1 MNPLL
6 RPVLALDWL
15 LLPCVCALAAL
26 GLFLAYS
33 AGNGSVENLQSQG
46 VRVSVALG
54 ALFVAAQL
62 PPQLLARL
70 APTLYALGLAM
81 LAWVAVAGA
90 IGGGAQRWLD
100 LGFMRFQPS
109 ELVKLTVPMMVAWY
123 LSSKLLPPTRRQLII
138 AALIILVPAALIV
151 RQPDL
156 GTALLV
162 CAAGVAVLFLA
173 GLGFRFIGLSLLAGL
188 CAAPLAWQFLRDYQR
203 RRILTLL
210 NPEQDPL
217 GAGYHVIQAK
227 IAVGS
232 GGPLGKGWMQ
242 GTQAHLDFIPES
254 STDFIF
260 AVFAEEFG
268 FVGAAALLLLYAVIL
283 LRGFAIA
290 QGGQDTFSRLLGG
303 SLAFTF
309 FVYLFVNIGMV
320 IGVLPVVGVPL
331 PLVSFGGTSM
341 VTLMLGIGILMAIR
355 NDRRLWS
362 G

>member
-1 MNPLL
+1 MNPL
-6 RPVLALDWL
+6 RPILALDWV
-15 LLPCVCALAAL
+15 LLPCVLGLAAL
-26 GLFLAYS
+26 GLFMAYS
-33 AGNGSVENLQSQG
+33 AGNGSIANLQSQG
-46 VRVSVALG
+46 VRVAVALAG
-54 ALFVAAQL
+54 MFVVAQL
-62 PPQLLARL
+62 PPQLLARS
-70 APTLYALGLAM
+70 APALYGLGLLM
-81 LAWVAVAGA
+81 LCWVALAGA
-90 IGGGAQRWLD
+90 IGGGAQRWID

-109 ELVKLTVPMMVAWY
+109 ELVKLTVPMMVARY
-123 LSSKLLPPTRRQLII
+123 LSSKLLPPTRRQIVV
-138 AALIILVPAALIV
+138 AGLIILLPAGLIV
-151 RQPDL
+151 QQPDL

-162 CAAGVAVLFLA
+162 GAAGVAVLFLA

-188 CAAPLAWQFLRDYQR
+188 CTAPVAWQFLRDYQR

-210 NPEQDPL
+210 NPEQDPM

-232 GGPLGKGWMQ
+232 GGPFGKGWMQ

-268 FVGAAALLLLYAVIL
+268 FVGAMALLLLYAVIL

-290 QGGQDTFSRLLGG
+290 AGGQDTFSRLFSG
-303 SLAFTF
+303 SLVLTF

-320 IGVLPVVGVPL
+320 IGILPVVGVPL

-341 VTLMLGIGILMAIR
+341 VTLMLGMGMLMAIR

>member
-1 MNPLL
+1 MNPL
-6 RPVLALDWL
+6 RPLLALDWV
-15 LLPCVCALAAL
+15 LLPCLCALAVL
-26 GLFLAYS
+26 GMLLAYS
-33 AGNGSVENLQSQG
+33 AGNASMGDLQSQAIRVG
-46 VRVSVALG
+46 VAFAGLLVVSQVS
-54 ALFVAAQL
+54 
-62 PPQLLARL
+62 PQLLARL
-70 APTLYALGLAM
+70 APGLYALGLAM
-81 LAWVAVAGA
+81 LVWVAASGA
-90 IGGGAQRWLD
+90 VGGGAQRWLD

-123 LSSKLLPPTRRQLII
+123 LSRKLLPPNRWQLVVGG
-138 AALIILVPAALIV
+138 LIILVPAGLIV

-162 CAAGVAVLFLA
+162 CAAGGAVLFLG
-173 GLGFRFIGLSLLAGL
+173 GLGFRFIGMTLLAGL
-188 CAAPLAWQFLRDYQR
+188 LAMPLAWQFLRDYQR

-210 NPEQDPL
+210 NPEQDPM

-232 GGPLGKGWMQ
+232 GGPFGKGWMQ

-268 FVGAAALLLLYAVIL
+268 FSGSLALLLLYVVIL

-290 QGGQDTFSRLLGG
+290 AGGQDTFSRLFGG
-303 SLAFTF
+303 SLVVTF

-320 IGVLPVVGVPL
+320 IGILPVVGVPL

-341 VTLMLGIGILMAIR
+341 VTLMLGMGMLMAIR